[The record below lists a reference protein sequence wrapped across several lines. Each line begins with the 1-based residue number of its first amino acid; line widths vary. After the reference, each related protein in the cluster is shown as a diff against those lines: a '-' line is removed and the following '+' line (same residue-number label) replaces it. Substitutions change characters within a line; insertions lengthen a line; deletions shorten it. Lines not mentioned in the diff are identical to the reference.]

1 MRTKTCNAKQ
11 PLFREAKNKASYL
24 QEKKCLKH
32 ITKQERSL
40 PGDRDNGWAST
51 HVTYAGPHPTIS
63 LLSSSFSS
71 RVHSSLEP
79 SPFSFPILPS
89 FSSNPPRNQ
98 RCRRAFFDLHVP
110 APPPSLPSSLESP
123 APSQVE
129 LPPAVGLLAGG
140 RARAGDA
147 AASHG
152 GEGDGSPGA
161 TRSRGS
167 HGGPWRRRWSEPENL
182 GLGVGGVDAGEK
194 KLSWGGGG
202 V

>member
-1 MRTKTCNAKQ
+1 
-11 PLFREAKNKASYL
+11 
-24 QEKKCLKH
+24 
-32 ITKQERSL
+32 
-40 PGDRDNGWAST
+40 
-51 HVTYAGPHPTIS
+51 
-63 LLSSSFSS
+63 
-71 RVHSSLEP
+71 
-79 SPFSFPILPS
+79 
-89 FSSNPPRNQ
+89 
-98 RCRRAFFDLHVP
+98 
-110 APPPSLPSSLESP
+110 
-123 APSQVE
+123 
-129 LPPAVGLLAGG
+129 VGLLAGG

-202 V
+202 GVEGRSSGGGPAAVARVT